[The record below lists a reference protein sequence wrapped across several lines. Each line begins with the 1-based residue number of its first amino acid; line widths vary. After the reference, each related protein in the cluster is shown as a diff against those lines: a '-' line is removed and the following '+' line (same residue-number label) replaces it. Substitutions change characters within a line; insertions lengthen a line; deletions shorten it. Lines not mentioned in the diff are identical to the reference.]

1 MMTMLGPFALAVE
14 HSTRTTKKVEV
25 LIFIVIWSYKSRD
38 ISMRLVREQKTRGV
52 RWIAIWFSQFVVL
65 TSAIDLAL
73 LHFFTSYRGT

>member
-14 HSTRTTKKVEV
+14 HSTRAIKKVEV
-25 LIFIVIWSYKSRD
+25 VIFIVIWSYKSRD

-52 RWIAIWFSQFVVL
+52 RLIAIWFSQFVVL
-65 TSAIDLAL
+65 TSAIDLVL